1 MERLDKILANTGR
14 WSRKEARE
22 LVRAGRVA
30 VDGVTAQAADGK
42 YDPAARFE
50 VDGETVSGERLVY
63 LMLHKPAGLVSA
75 TEDPRQPTVLELLPQ
90 HLRRV
95 GLFPAGRLDKD
106 TEGLL
111 LLTNDGPL
119 AHRLLA
125 PRHHVDKP
133 YFVRVDGELDGADAA
148 AFAAGMMLEDGLA
161 CLPAGLEVLEQ
172 FSDLPQEVPTIII
185 SARDRESEKVRALD
199 MGADDY
205 VVKPFGVSELLARI
219 RTTLRRADRLKMSQG
234 AQRDV
239 YQVQDLVVDITKHQ
253 VLLAGEQIHFTQNE
267 FKILE
272 LLCIHAGKVLT
283 YDFILEHV
291 WGPYGGNNNNQILRV
306 NMANIRRKLKED
318 PSKPKYIHT
327 ELGIGYRMLED

>member
-95 GLFPAGRLDKD
+95 GLFP
-106 TEGLL
+106 L

-125 PRHHVDKP
+125 PRNHVDKT

-148 AFAAGMMLEDGLA
+148 AFAAGMMLEDGLV

-172 FSDLPQEVPTIII
+172 PDT
-185 SARDRESEKVRALD
+185 AL
-199 MGADDY
+199 
-205 VVKPFGVSELLARI
+205 V
-219 RTTLRRADRLKMSQG
+219 TLHEGK
-234 AQRDV
+234 
-239 YQVQDLVVDITKHQ
+239 YHQ
-253 VLLAGEQIHFTQNE
+253 I
-267 FKILE
+267 K
-272 LLCIHAGKVLT
+272 
-283 YDFILEHV
+283 
-291 WGPYGGNNNNQILRV
+291 
-306 NMANIRRKLKED
+306 
-318 PSKPKYIHT
+318 
-327 ELGIGYRMLED
+327 RMLAARGKPVVYLKRLTMGPLMLDPVLERGEWRPLSAEEVAALRQA